1 METTVGAISLGS
13 REKPQRVEYTQP
25 SGPRNFACEELHN
38 VESDMYS
45 QNFEYYPYDNSYTEY
60 YPSTE
65 NQLDNENYYYSSEPS
80 VSVDSNQNHEENFQK
95 EPFEVTSVF
104 QHSKRDYCADIPA
117 FPEFNIR
124 EPIKFHLFKFHKYFD
139 GLIGLDIL
147 KLLNSHIDLS
157 NSMLPAPPLSS
168 KIEPHTAAHVKI
180 PVSTFHGDILLPPS
194 KINDCVIRETL
205 SEAVD
210 GYP

>member
-1 METTVGAISLGS
+1 
-13 REKPQRVEYTQP
+13 
-25 SGPRNFACEELHN
+25 
-38 VESDMYS
+38 MYS

-80 VSVDSNQNHEENFQK
+80 VSVDSSYSHNRGNLIDLNTIYDKTELPYIEIANPPLKLLIDTGATKSFLNPELAYKYFPKNIYK

-104 QHSKRDYCADIPA
+104 QHSKRDYFAEIPA

-139 GLIGLDIL
+139 EIGLDIL
-147 KLLNSHIDLS
+147 KLLNSHIDLG
-157 NSMLPAPPLSS
+157 NSML
-168 KIEPHTAAHVKI
+168 HTKNANAAV
-180 PVSTFHGDILLPPS
+180 VCGLL
-194 KINDCVIRETL
+194 
-205 SEAVD
+205 
-210 GYP
+210 